1 MPSTPFLSQIASL
14 VSCHN
19 PQNLNC
25 TFFFLLQLR
34 FSFFCSKYKLF
45 TSEAIWKGE
54 REVIWG
60 GSNFSA
66 QKRSETRWGGGA
78 SDLYWALQHFPCLG
92 NIYYSAVW
100 LCLVSL
106 PTSYPHRQEHV
117 HTQVWVLG
125 DNAVPSLQV
134 SVIKPQ
140 LYHTL

>member
-19 PQNLNC
+19 PQNLSC
-25 TFFFLLQLR
+25 TSFFLLQLR
-34 FSFFCSKYKLF
+34 FSFFCSMYKLF

-54 REVIWG
+54 RGVIWG

-66 QKRSETRWGGGA
+66 QKRSEARWGGSTSITA
-78 SDLYWALQHFPCLG
+78 FPLLG
-92 NIYYSAVW
+92 KYLLFS
-100 LCLVSL
+100 SL
-106 PTSYPHRQEHV
+106 TLPCVPSYLFPRRQEHV

-125 DNAVPSLQV
+125 DNTLPSLQV

-140 LYHTL
+140 LYHTS